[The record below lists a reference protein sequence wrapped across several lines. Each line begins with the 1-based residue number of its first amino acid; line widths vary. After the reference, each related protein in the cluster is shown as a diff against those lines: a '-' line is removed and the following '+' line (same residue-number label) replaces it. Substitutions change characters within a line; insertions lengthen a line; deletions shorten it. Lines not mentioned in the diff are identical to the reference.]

1 MGDGVRGLTRRDA
14 MRGAAVGA
22 AVVGAGGLLAACGS
36 DGASSGATASG
47 DTTAAAGGTP
57 RSGGTLRVGGTG
69 GGARDSL
76 DPNRQQTALD
86 FARCFA
92 LYDPLVE
99 LTERFTYEL
108 ALAEE
113 ITPDDS
119 SAKVWTVRLKDGI
132 EFHNGKTADADDLIF
147 SIGRVIDPRAPGAG
161 ANALRGVTLNGMRKL
176 DARTV
181 RFTLEQP
188 ISIFDKRV
196 GGYLSP
202 LLPVGYDPA
211 RPVGAGPFK
220 LQSFKAGDRSV
231 MVPHPNYWGERA
243 HVDQLDIIGI
253 ADASAAVNSLLSG
266 QIDILQGLPS
276 AQAKV
281 VTSGGAKLLE
291 TNDSACFM
299 FGMRM
304 DMAPFDD
311 VRVRQAMRL
320 IADRDQMVEQV
331 MAGRGEAAND
341 LFARYD
347 PAYLSEVPQRV
358 QDLEQARALLKQ
370 AGQDDMRLEIST
382 TGAYPGLLE
391 GAQVFAEQAKGANL
405 DVEVRSVDPDTFYAR
420 YYRRTPFSPDLVSPQ
435 LYLTVATSYNT
446 PGGPYDTVYNRD
458 PEYLGLYRDALAEL
472 DEGKRGELIKAMQR
486 IDHERG
492 GYLCWGFSKS
502 LDAYRDNVNGLV
514 PETKAAFSVNN
525 GAFNRLWLS

>member
-1 MGDGVRGLTRRDA
+1 MGEGAMSATRREVL
-14 MRGAAVGA
+14 RGAAAGA
-22 AVVGAGGLLAACGS
+22 AVVGVGGLLAGCGS
-36 DGASSGATASG
+36 DSSSGGGTSAG
-47 DTTAAAGGTP
+47 TTAAGGAGTP
-57 RSGGTLRVGGTG
+57 RRGGTLRVGGTG
-69 GGARDSL
+69 GGARDTL

-99 LTERFTYEL
+99 LTQDFTYEL

-113 ITPDDS
+113 VTPDDA
-119 SAKVWTVRLKDGI
+119 SARVWTVRLKEGI

-147 SIGRVIDPRAPGAG
+147 SIARVIDPRAPGAG
-161 ANALRGVTLNGMRKL
+161 ANALRGVTLKGMRKL

-211 RPVGAGPFK
+211 RPIGAGPFK

-231 MVPHPNYWGERA
+231 MVPHPNYHGELA

-253 ADASAAVNSLLSG
+253 ADASAAVNSLLSR

-276 AQAKV
+276 AQAQV
-281 VTSGGAKLLE
+281 VESGGAKLLE

-311 VRVRQAMRL
+311 ARVRQAMRL
-320 IADRDQMVEQV
+320 IADREQMVEQV
-331 MAGRGEAAND
+331 MAGRGDAAND

-347 PAYLSEVPQRV
+347 PAYLSDLPQRV
-358 QDLEQARALLKQ
+358 QDLEQARALLKS
-370 AGQDDMRLEIST
+370 AGQEDMRLEIST
-382 TGAYPGLLE
+382 TAAYPGLLE
-391 GAQVFAEQAKGANL
+391 AAQVFAEQAKGANL
-405 DVEVRSVDPDTFYAR
+405 DVKVRSIDPDTFYAR

-458 PEYLGLYRDALAEL
+458 PEYLALYRDALAEL
-472 DEGKRGELIKAMQR
+472 DEGKRNGLIESMQR

-492 GYLCWGFSKS
+492 GYLCWGFSRS
-502 LDAYRDNVNGLV
+502 LDAHAPNVNGLV
-514 PETKAAFSVNN
+514 PGTKAAFSVNN